1 MSFMDKFSIKGKKY
15 IVTGGAQGIGKAV
28 SAAMA
33 DCGAQVGIFDMNI
46 DLARKTAAELQEKY
60 GTKVEERMR
69 GLIGLCDLKREELC
83 GRTYLRRTDKCLE
96 FDFYRVEPGEPIR
109 KSEEDFTPYE
119 IVALIRGLLENKVS
133 LYADELVSAV
143 CEELKIARPSDKFVD
158 FIHECVQ
165 LGVSRSLFIRSIS
178 DRISLA

>member
-1 MSFMDKFSIKGKKY
+1 MPWY
-15 IVTGGAQGIGKAV
+15 VTCGENDAEISARLKA
-28 SAAMA
+28 
-33 DCGAQVGIFDMNI
+33 
-46 DLARKTAAELQEKY
+46 LAAAEEPFSEKFLMKRCLASLGIQKY

-133 LYADELVSAV
+133 LYVDELVSAV